1 MGGVIKN
8 NGGIPFMIN
17 GVSDHVHILASLP
30 RTIALS
36 KYVENIKR
44 TSSKW
49 IKSKGLHYKNFAW
62 QNGYAGFSVSSSKK
76 EVVTTYIANQKE
88 HHKTQTYKEEVLQ
101 FLKEYNIDYD
111 ESYLWS

>member
-1 MGGVIKN
+1 MGSVIKN

-17 GVSDHVHILASLP
+17 DVSDHVHILASLP

-62 QNGYAGFSVSSSKK
+62 QNG
-76 EVVTTYIANQKE
+76 
-88 HHKTQTYKEEVLQ
+88 
-101 FLKEYNIDYD
+101 
-111 ESYLWS
+111 

>member
-1 MGGVIKN
+1 MRLCERKFWLN
-8 NGGIPFMIN
+8 
-17 GVSDHVHILASLP
+17 
-30 RTIALS
+30 T
-36 KYVENIKR
+36 
-44 TSSKW
+44 
-49 IKSKGLHYKNFAW
+49 GLHYKNFAW

-76 EVVTTYIANQKE
+76 EVVTIYIANQKE